1 MNNTGNYEDFV
12 NDGETRDKNR
22 TNDNSTAKNNGGIG
36 RLDVFVFTCNAA
48 LPVEG
53 AKVKIYTI
61 GTDGRQNVLYEMT
74 SGFDGETEAV
84 SLETPNIENSMFPD
98 NQAFAYYYV
107 SIEHPDYV
115 PITDFEVQVFPN
127 TLTILPTDL
136 QPGNGVY

>member
-61 GTDGRQNVLYEMT
+61 GTD
-74 SGFDGETEAV
+74 
-84 SLETPNIENSMFPD
+84 
-98 NQAFAYYYV
+98 
-107 SIEHPDYV
+107 
-115 PITDFEVQVFPN
+115 
-127 TLTILPTDL
+127 
-136 QPGNGVY
+136 